1 MPAPQRKRT
10 SDETFKR
17 IVEAIE
23 KMAADDESP
32 RTKREIERLTGYGH
46 DAVARAF
53 RQDAT
58 EDNQYG
64 ITTKFKALT
73 EELTASRVSP
83 DRDKQIVIQRE
94 NRELKDQVRHLNQML
109 DAHAMAL
116 FALHLR
122 DTHPASSDSTT
133 NPNADVVPIRRRRR
147 DDDE

>member
-53 RQDAT
+53 RQDAN
-58 EDNQYG
+58 EDNQFG
-64 ITTKFKALT
+64 ITAKFTALT
-73 EELTASRVSP
+73 AELTASRVSP
-83 DRDKQIVIQRE
+83 DRDKQIAIQRE

-109 DAHAMAL
+109 DAHAMSL
-116 FALHLR
+116 FAVHLR
-122 DTHPASSDSTT
+122 DTHAATSGAPTDTDA
-133 NPNADVVPIRRRRR
+133 AVVPIRRRRR
-147 DDDE
+147 DDDQ

>member
-58 EDNQYG
+58 EDNRYR
-64 ITTKFKALT
+64 ITAKFKALT
-73 EELTASRVSP
+73 EELTSSRVSP
-83 DRDKQIVIQRE
+83 DRDRQIVIQRE

-116 FALHLR
+116 FAVHLR
-122 DTHPASSDSTT
+122 NTHPTTSDAPTST
-133 NPNADVVPIRRRRR
+133 NADVVPIRRRPR

>member
-58 EDNQYG
+58 EDNDYR
-64 ITTKFKALT
+64 ITAKFKALT
-73 EELTASRVSP
+73 AELTASRVSP
-83 DRDKQIVIQRE
+83 DRDKQIAIQRE

-109 DAHAMAL
+109 DAHAMSL
-116 FALHLR
+116 FAVHLR
-122 DTHPASSDSTT
+122 DTHATAVDATT
-133 NPNADVVPIRRRRR
+133 NAGVVPIRRRRR
-147 DDDE
+147 DDE

>member
-94 NRELKDQVRHLNQML
+94 NRELKDQVRHLNQLL

-122 DTHPASSDSTT
+122 DTHPATSDSTT
-133 NPNADVVPIRRRRR
+133 TASADVVPIRRRRR
-147 DDDE
+147 DEE